1 MNKEYMEKILNEGT
15 GKTVEDILTALRA
28 DEKRL
33 KEQIDAIN
41 STVSSNLFDINN
53 EPFKGLV
60 KLRNALQEDLNNIR
74 EAISSWENYDNID

>member
-41 STVSSNLFDINN
+41 STVSSNLFDTDI
-53 EPFKGLV
+53 EPFKGLIS
-60 KLRNALQEDLNNIR
+60 LRNTLQCDLDNIK
-74 EAISSWENYDNID
+74 EAISSWENYKV